1 MDLTEIKM
9 KEKYA
14 GNNEQGIISIF
25 ICVKN
30 NNCWDKHVE
39 INQKLFFKNIARS
52 QYNIYLKNGIL

>member
-14 GNNEQGIISIF
+14 GNNEKGNIYIF
-25 ICVKN
+25 ICAKN

-39 INQKLFFKNIARS
+39 IN
-52 QYNIYLKNGIL
+52 

>member
-14 GNNEQGIISIF
+14 GNNEKGIISIF

-39 INQKLFFKNIARS
+39 IN
-52 QYNIYLKNGIL
+52 